1 MQVIEGFEV
10 SYVLRTRTCGELAA
24 EDVGKSVALC
34 GWVQSVR
41 DHGGLI
47 FIDLRDRYG
56 RTQVVVRPDLSE
68 DILELAKGL
77 HRESV
82 IRVEGR
88 VSARPEGTRNPSM
101 STGDIEVISSRM
113 KVMGEAAPILPVE
126 VSDENLANEEV
137 RLRYRYID
145 MRRPSLQANMIARH
159 QAAMAVRNYL
169 SDKGF
174 LEIQTPLLVR
184 STPEGARDFVVPSRN
199 FPGKFYALPQSPQL
213 YKQLLMIAGF
223 DRYFQLAPCFRDED
237 QRADRQLVHTQIDL
251 EMSFCDEE
259 DIFSVVEGVISAA
272 FKEAIGVDVRGPFLR
287 MTYDEAMERFGSDKP
302 DMRFGMELRDLTD
315 LVADS
320 DFGIFKNVCAAGG
333 RVRAISAPGCAG
345 FSRKQIDDLTALAR
359 VYRAKGLVALK
370 VEDGKVQGGVAKHL
384 SPEVLEAIMSRLGS
398 ADGDLI
404 LIVADT
410 PDVSATALGQLRR
423 YLGKEL
429 GLIPN
434 GEYKLLWVTEF
445 PLFEWNPDEEQWD
458 PMHHIFTM
466 PRERD
471 LDLLEADPGSVKG
484 RQYDLVLNGTEL
496 GSGSMRIN
504 DPEIQKRVMGVIGV
518 TPEEAED
525 KFGFLLRA
533 YQYGGPV
540 HGGFAIGFD
549 RLLAVMLELDSLR
562 DIIAF
567 PQNAAGVSLVDDC
580 PNEIDPSQ
588 WKELHLKLADCRGAS
603 DPEVASEK

>member
-1 MQVIEGFEV
+1 V
-10 SYVLRTRTCGELAA
+10 SYVLRTHTCGELAA
-24 EDVGKSVALC
+24 EDVGKTVALC
-34 GWVQSVR
+34 GWAQSVR

-68 DILELAKGL
+68 VVLERTKGL

-82 IRVEGR
+82 IQVEGT
-88 VSARPEGTRNPSM
+88 VLARPEGTSNPSM
-101 STGDIEVISSRM
+101 PTGDIEVIASGM
-113 KVMGEAAPILPVE
+113 KVMGEAAPVLPVE

-137 RLRYRYID
+137 RLRYRYVD
-145 MRRPSLQANMIARH
+145 LRRPSLQANMIARH
-159 QAAMAVRNYL
+159 RAAMAVRNYL

-237 QRADRQLVHTQIDL
+237 QRADRQLVHTQVDL

-259 DIFSVVEGVISAA
+259 DIFSIVEGVISAA
-272 FKEAIGVDVRGPFLR
+272 FKEAIGTDVRGPFLR
-287 MTYDEAMERFGSDKP
+287 ITYDEAMERFGSDKP

-320 DFGIFKNVCAAGG
+320 DFGIFRNVCAAGG
-333 RVRAISAPGCAG
+333 RVRGISAPGCAG
-345 FSRKQIDDLTALAR
+345 FSRRQIDDLTELAR

-370 VEDGKVQGGVAKHL
+370 VEDGKIEGGVARHL
-384 SPEVLEAIMSRLGS
+384 SPEILNGIMSRLGS

-410 PDVSATALGQLRR
+410 PQVSATALGQLRR
-423 YLGKEL
+423 HLGKEL

-434 GEYKLLWVTEF
+434 GEYKLLWVTDF
-445 PLFEWNPDEEQWD
+445 PLFEWNPDDERWD

-471 LDLLEADPGSVKG
+471 FDLLEADPGSVKG

-496 GSGSMRIN
+496 GSGSIRIN
-504 DPEIQKRVMGVIGV
+504 DPEIQKRVMNVIGV
-518 TPEEAED
+518 TPEEAEE

-549 RLLAVMLELDSLR
+549 RLLAVMLGLDSLR

-580 PNEIDPSQ
+580 PNEIDPRQ
-588 WKELHLKLADCRGAS
+588 WKELHLKLAD
-603 DPEVASEK
+603 